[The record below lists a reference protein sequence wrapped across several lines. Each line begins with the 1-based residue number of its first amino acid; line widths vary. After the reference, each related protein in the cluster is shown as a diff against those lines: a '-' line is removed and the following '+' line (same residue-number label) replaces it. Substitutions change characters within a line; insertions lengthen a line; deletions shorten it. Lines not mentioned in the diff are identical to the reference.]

1 MIFRIGTASASL
13 QKFYTRIA
21 CLLLHLRCI
30 IPASKREYPMRRE
43 MKMVRAFPL
52 LLCVLALLCAPA
64 IAQNSG
70 VCTNSGDMDQ
80 ATRTAVESAAL
91 QIFHQAQNG
100 DYAGLRANSI
110 PAVASN
116 FGGIESA
123 VGDNQANFKG
133 AQASVRSEYLLDAN
147 NTSGSGRTEFYC
159 GVFNS
164 PDRVGF
170 GINNLPRG
178 TYAIAIM
185 DVKGGKSPITLSTI
199 LQNAGGWRLAG
210 FYARPTQ
217 LAGHDGDWYMQ
228 QARAYK
234 TKGQNHNAFF
244 YYLEA
249 WDLLAPVNFMS
260 TTKLDTISDELNA
273 VRPPDLPAPGKPVDL
288 LANGK
293 TYHLT
298 QLFPTPVGDALDIVV
313 KYQVPSIADQSA
325 AYQDN
330 VNVMKG
336 LLSKYPELRD
346 AFAAVV
352 ARAVEPGGNDY
363 GTLLAM
369 KDVK

>member
-1 MIFRIGTASASL
+1 MAR
-13 QKFYTRIA
+13 KFLI
-21 CLLLHLRCI
+21 LLGG
-30 IPASKREYPMRRE
+30 
-43 MKMVRAFPL
+43 
-52 LLCVLALLCAPA
+52 LALLLAFPA
-64 IAQNSG
+64 AAQNSG
-70 VCTNSGDMDQ
+70 VCTNGSDLDA
-80 ATRTAVESAAL
+80 ATRGAIENAAL
-91 QIFHQAQNG
+91 QVFRQAQSG

-110 PAVASN
+110 PAVASS
-116 FGGIESA
+116 FGGIEAA
-123 VGDNQANFKG
+123 VGENQANFKG
-133 AQASVRSEYLLDAN
+133 AQASVRSEYLLDAS
-147 NTSGSGRTEFYC
+147 NTSGSGRTEFFC

-178 TYAIAIM
+178 TYAIAIL
-185 DVKGGKSPITLSTI
+185 DVKGGKSPITLSTV
-199 LQNAGGWRLAG
+199 LQNSGGWRLAG

-217 LAGHDGDWYMQ
+217 LAGHDGDWYVA

-234 TKGQNHNAFF
+234 GKGQNHNAYF
-244 YYLEA
+244 YYLEG
-249 WDLLAPVNFMS
+249 WELLAPVSFMS
-260 TTKLDTISDELNA
+260 TIKLDGIADELNS

-288 LANGK
+288 PGNGK
-293 TYHLT
+293 TYHVT

-313 KYQVPSIADQSA
+313 KYQVPSVADQSA

-336 LLSKYPELRD
+336 LLAKYPELRD

>member
-1 MIFRIGTASASL
+1 
-13 QKFYTRIA
+13 
-21 CLLLHLRCI
+21 
-30 IPASKREYPMRRE
+30 MRRE
-43 MKMVRAFPL
+43 EMNMARTFSL
-52 LLCVLALLCAPA
+52 LMCVLVLMAAPA
-64 IAQNSG
+64 VAQNSG
-70 VCTNSGDMDQ
+70 VCAGAGDMDP
-80 ATRTAVESAAL
+80 ATRSAVDSTATR
-91 QIFHQAQNG
+91 IFQQAQSG

-110 PAVASN
+110 PAVASS

-123 VGDNQANFKG
+123 VGENQANLKG
-133 AQASVRSEYLLDAN
+133 AQASVRSEYLLDAS
-147 NTSGSGRTEFYC
+147 NTSGSGRTEFFC

-178 TYAIAIM
+178 SYAIVIM
-185 DVKGGKSPITLSTI
+185 DVKGGKAPMTLSTI
-199 LQNAGGWRLAG
+199 LQNSGGWRLAG

-217 LAGHDGDWYMQ
+217 LAGHDGEWYLQ

-234 TKGQNHNAFF
+234 SKGQNHNAFF

-260 TTKLDTISDELNA
+260 TTKLDGISDELNA
-273 VRPPDLPAPGKPVDL
+273 VRPADLPAPGKPTDL
-288 LANGK
+288 AANGK

-298 QLFPTPVGDALDIVV
+298 QLFPTAVGDALDIVV
-313 KYQVPSIADQSA
+313 KFQVPSIADQTA

-352 ARAVEPGGNDY
+352 ARAVEPGGSDY

>member
-1 MIFRIGTASASL
+1 
-13 QKFYTRIA
+13 
-21 CLLLHLRCI
+21 
-30 IPASKREYPMRRE
+30 
-43 MKMVRAFPL
+43 V
-52 LLCVLALLCAPA
+52 ALLSVAA
-64 IAQNSG
+64 AAQNSG
-70 VCTNSGDMDQ
+70 VCTNGSDMDQ
-80 ATRTAVESAAL
+80 ATRGAVESTAL
-91 QIFHQAQNG
+91 RIFQQAQSG
-100 DYAGLRANSI
+100 DYAGLRAGSI

-116 FGGIESA
+116 FGGIEAA
-123 VGDNQANFKG
+123 VGENQANLKG
-133 AQASVRSEYLLDAN
+133 AQASVRAAYLLDAT
-147 NTSGSGRTEFYC
+147 NTAGSGRTEFFC

-178 TYAIAIM
+178 NYAIAIL

-199 LQNAGGWRLAG
+199 LQNTGGWRLAG
-210 FYARPTQ
+210 FYARATQ
-217 LAGHDGDWYMQ
+217 LAGHDGDWYVT

-234 TKGQNHNAFF
+234 SKGQNHNAYF
-244 YYLEA
+244 YFLQGWE
-249 WDLLAPVNFMS
+249 LLAPVSFMS
-260 TTKLDTISDELNA
+260 TTKLDSVADELNS
-273 VRPPDLPAPGKPVDL
+273 VRPSDLPAPGAAIDL
-288 LANGK
+288 TANGK
-293 TYHLT
+293 TYHVT
-298 QLFPTPVGDALDIVV
+298 QLFPTAVGDALDIVV
-313 KYQVPSIADQSA
+313 KYQVPSVADQTA

>member
-1 MIFRIGTASASL
+1 
-13 QKFYTRIA
+13 
-21 CLLLHLRCI
+21 
-30 IPASKREYPMRRE
+30 MRRE
-43 MKMVRAFPL
+43 EMKLARAFPL
-52 LLCVLALLCAPA
+52 VLCALALLTLPA

-70 VCTNSGDMDQ
+70 ACTNASDMDQ
-80 ATRTAVESAAL
+80 ATRSAVDNAAM
-91 QIFHQAQNG
+91 QIFRQAQTG

-110 PAVASN
+110 PAVSSN

-123 VGDNQANFKG
+123 VGENQANFKG
-133 AQASVRSEYLLDAN
+133 AQASVRSVYLLDAN

-178 TYAIAIM
+178 AYAIVIM

-199 LQNAGGWRLAG
+199 LQNSGGWRLAG
-210 FYARPTQ
+210 FYARATQ
-217 LAGHDGDWYMQ
+217 LAGHDGEWYLQ

-234 TKGQNHNAFF
+234 SKGQNHNAFF

-249 WDLLAPVNFMS
+249 WELLAPVNFMS
-260 TTKLDTISDELNA
+260 TMKLDTISDELNA
-273 VRPPDLPAPGKPVDL
+273 VRPPDLPAPGKPADL

-293 TYHLT
+293 TYHIT

-313 KYQVPSIADQSA
+313 KYQVTSIADQTA

-336 LLSKYPELRD
+336 LVSKYPELRD
-346 AFAAVV
+346 AFAALV
-352 ARAVEPGGNDY
+352 ARAVEPGGSDY